1 MIIIFF
7 LIFFI
12 FHYRKK
18 RRFINYK
25 KKIRYQ
31 ITFEGRKNLSNI
43 NLLYFLKNVNKI
55 IFFFF
60 MQDI

>member
-12 FHYRKK
+12 FHYRRK

-31 ITFEGRKNLSNI
+31 ITFEERKNLSNI